1 MNIAYLLTPK
11 HRVAYLYDD
20 NTMRQG
26 LEKLRH
32 HGRSAVPVI
41 NRKGQYVGTVSE
53 GDFLW
58 RLLPDEGTPC
68 PCSMKELERLHVRDI
83 LRENPS
89 VRITASVD
97 ELLGTIVR
105 HNFVPVVDDLNSFIG
120 IVTRQDISVT
130 GPFLRER
137 PLRTFQN
144 SGWLISLP
152 NPRFY
157 GNHRRYYKE

>member
-11 HRVAYLYDD
+11 HRVAYLFDD

-58 RLLPDEGTPC
+58 RLLPDESTPC
-68 PCSMKELERLHVRDI
+68 PCSVKELERLHVRDI

-97 ELLGTIVR
+97 ELLDTIVR
-105 HNFVPVVDDLNSFIG
+105 QNFVPVVDDLNSFIG
-120 IVTRQDISVT
+120 IVTRQDIIRCLAEEKEAQPT
-130 GPFLRER
+130 LRK
-137 PLRTFQN
+137 
-144 SGWLISLP
+144 IV
-152 NPRFY
+152 
-157 GNHRRYYKE
+157 

>member
-1 MNIAYLLTPK
+1 MNISYLLIPK
-11 HRVAYLYDD
+11 HSVAFLYED
-20 NTMRQG
+20 NTIRQG

-68 PCSMKELERLHVRDI
+68 PCSVKELERLHVRDI

-97 ELLGTIVR
+97 ELLDTIVR
-105 HNFVPVVDDLNSFIG
+105 QNFVPVVDDLNSFIG
-120 IVTRQDISVT
+120 IVTRQDIIRCLAEEKEAQPT
-130 GPFLRER
+130 LRK
-137 PLRTFQN
+137 
-144 SGWLISLP
+144 IV
-152 NPRFY
+152 
-157 GNHRRYYKE
+157 

>member
-20 NTMRQG
+20 NSIRQG

-58 RLLPDEGTPC
+58 RLLPDEGSPC
-68 PCSMKELERLHVRDI
+68 PCSLKELERLHVRDI

-97 ELLGTIVR
+97 ELLDTIVR
-105 HNFVPVVDDLNSFIG
+105 QNFVPVVDDLNSFIG
-120 IVTRQDISVT
+120 IVPRQDIIRCLA
-130 GPFLRER
+130 GEKEAAPALRK
-137 PLRTFQN
+137 
-144 SGWLISLP
+144 IV
-152 NPRFY
+152 
-157 GNHRRYYKE
+157 

>member
-58 RLLPDEGTPC
+58 RLLPDEGDA
-68 PCSMKELERLHVRDI
+68 CSMKELERLHVRDI

-89 VRITASVD
+89 VRITASVG
-97 ELLGTIVR
+97 ELLDTIVR

-120 IVTRQDISVT
+120 IVTRQDIIRCLAEEKET
-130 GPFLRER
+130 TPILRK
-137 PLRTFQN
+137 
-144 SGWLISLP
+144 IV
-152 NPRFY
+152 
-157 GNHRRYYKE
+157 

>member
-20 NTMRQG
+20 STMRQG

-58 RLLPDEGTPC
+58 RLLPDESTPC
-68 PCSMKELERLHVRDI
+68 PCSVKELERLHVRDI

-97 ELLGTIVR
+97 ELLDTIVR
-105 HNFVPVVDDLNSFIG
+105 QNFVPVVDDLNSFIG
-120 IVTRQDISVT
+120 IVTRQDIIRCLAEEKEAQPT
-130 GPFLRER
+130 LRK
-137 PLRTFQN
+137 
-144 SGWLISLP
+144 IV
-152 NPRFY
+152 
-157 GNHRRYYKE
+157 

>member
-1 MNIAYLLTPK
+1 MNIAYLLIPK
-11 HRVAYLYDD
+11 HSVAFLYED
-20 NTMRQG
+20 NTIRQG

-58 RLLPDEGTPC
+58 RLLPDEGLPGPC
-68 PCSMKELERLHVRDI
+68 TAKELERLHVRDI

-89 VRITASVD
+89 VRITASLD
-97 ELLGTIVR
+97 ELLETIVR

-120 IVTRQDISVT
+120 IVTRQDIIRCLAEEK
-130 GPFLRER
+130 GAAPALRK
-137 PLRTFQN
+137 
-144 SGWLISLP
+144 IV
-152 NPRFY
+152 
-157 GNHRRYYKE
+157 

>member
-20 NTMRQG
+20 NTIRQG

-41 NRKGQYVGTVSE
+41 NRKGRYVGTVSE

-58 RLLPDEGTPC
+58 RLLPDESAPC
-68 PCSMKELERLHVRDI
+68 PCSVKELERLHVRDI

-97 ELLGTIVR
+97 ELLDTIVR
-105 HNFVPVVDDLNSFIG
+105 QNFVPVVDDLNSFIG
-120 IVTRQDISVT
+120 IVTRQDIIRCLAEEKEAQPT
-130 GPFLRER
+130 LRK
-137 PLRTFQN
+137 
-144 SGWLISLP
+144 IV
-152 NPRFY
+152 
-157 GNHRRYYKE
+157 

>member
-1 MNIAYLLTPK
+1 MNIAYLLIPK
-11 HRVAYLYDD
+11 HRVAFLYDN

-58 RLLPDEGTPC
+58 RLLPDESTPC
-68 PCSMKELERLHVRDI
+68 PCSVKELERLHVRDI

-97 ELLGTIVR
+97 ELLDTIVR
-105 HNFVPVVDDLNSFIG
+105 QNFVPVVDDLNSFIG
-120 IVTRQDISVT
+120 IVTRQDIIRCLAEEKEAQPT
-130 GPFLRER
+130 LRK
-137 PLRTFQN
+137 
-144 SGWLISLP
+144 IV
-152 NPRFY
+152 
-157 GNHRRYYKE
+157 

>member
-58 RLLPDEGTPC
+58 RLLPDEGDA
-68 PCSMKELERLHVRDI
+68 CSMKELERLHVRDI

-89 VRITASVD
+89 VRITASVG
-97 ELLGTIVR
+97 ELLDTIVR
-105 HNFVPVVDDLNSFIG
+105 HNFVPIVDDLNSFIG
-120 IVTRQDISVT
+120 IVTRQDIIRCLAEEKET
-130 GPFLRER
+130 TPILRK
-137 PLRTFQN
+137 
-144 SGWLISLP
+144 IV
-152 NPRFY
+152 
-157 GNHRRYYKE
+157 

>member
-11 HRVAYLYDD
+11 HRVAYLFDD
-20 NTMRQG
+20 TTMRQG

-41 NRKGQYVGTVSE
+41 NRRGQYVGTVSE

-58 RLLPDEGTPC
+58 RLLPDESAPC
-68 PCSMKELERLHVRDI
+68 PCSVKELERLHVRDI

-97 ELLGTIVR
+97 ELLDTIVR
-105 HNFVPVVDDLNSFIG
+105 QNFVPVVDDLNSVIG
-120 IVTRQDISVT
+120 IVTRQDIIRNLAAEKEAA
-130 GPFLRER
+130 PALRK
-137 PLRTFQN
+137 
-144 SGWLISLP
+144 IV
-152 NPRFY
+152 
-157 GNHRRYYKE
+157 

>member
-20 NTMRQG
+20 STMRQG

-53 GDFLW
+53 GDFL
-58 RLLPDEGTPC
+58 PDEGLPGPC
-68 PCSMKELERLHVRDI
+68 TAKELERLHVRDI

-89 VRITASVD
+89 VRITASLD
-97 ELLGTIVR
+97 ELLETIVR

-120 IVTRQDISVT
+120 IVTRQDIIRCLAEEK
-130 GPFLRER
+130 GAAPALRK
-137 PLRTFQN
+137 
-144 SGWLISLP
+144 IV
-152 NPRFY
+152 
-157 GNHRRYYKE
+157 

>member
-20 NTMRQG
+20 NTIRQG

-41 NRKGQYVGTVSE
+41 NRKGRYVGTVSE

-58 RLLPDEGTPC
+58 RLLPDESAPC
-68 PCSMKELERLHVRDI
+68 PCSVKELERLHVRDI

-97 ELLGTIVR
+97 ELLDTIVR
-105 HNFVPVVDDLNSFIG
+105 QNFVPVVDDLNSFIG
-120 IVTRQDISVT
+120 IVTRQDIIRCLAEEKGASPT
-130 GPFLRER
+130 LRK
-137 PLRTFQN
+137 
-144 SGWLISLP
+144 IV
-152 NPRFY
+152 
-157 GNHRRYYKE
+157 

>member
-58 RLLPDEGTPC
+58 RLLPDEGDA
-68 PCSMKELERLHVRDI
+68 CSMKELERLHVRDI

-89 VRITASVD
+89 VRITASAG
-97 ELLGTIVR
+97 ELLDTIVR

-120 IVTRQDISVT
+120 IVTRQDIIRCLAEEKET
-130 GPFLRER
+130 TPILRK
-137 PLRTFQN
+137 
-144 SGWLISLP
+144 IV
-152 NPRFY
+152 
-157 GNHRRYYKE
+157 

>member
-20 NTMRQG
+20 NTIRQG

-58 RLLPDEGTPC
+58 RLLPGQDASC
-68 PCSMKELERLHVRDI
+68 PCTLKELERLHVRDI

-97 ELLGTIVR
+97 ELLDTIVR
-105 HNFVPVVDDLNSFIG
+105 QNFVPVVDDLNSFIG
-120 IVTRQDISVT
+120 IVTRQDIIRSLAAEK
-130 GPFLRER
+130 GAAPALRK
-137 PLRTFQN
+137 
-144 SGWLISLP
+144 IV
-152 NPRFY
+152 
-157 GNHRRYYKE
+157 

>member
-11 HRVAYLYDD
+11 HRVAFLYDD
-20 NTMRQG
+20 NSMRQG

-58 RLLPDEGTPC
+58 RLMPAEGGPC
-68 PCSMKELERLHVRDI
+68 TVKELERLHVRDI

-89 VRITASVD
+89 VRITASLD
-97 ELLGTIVR
+97 ELLETIVR

-120 IVTRQDISVT
+120 IVTRQDIIRSLAEKKNAAPT
-130 GPFLRER
+130 LRK
-137 PLRTFQN
+137 
-144 SGWLISLP
+144 IV
-152 NPRFY
+152 
-157 GNHRRYYKE
+157 

>member
-1 MNIAYLLTPK
+1 MNIAYLLIPK
-11 HRVAYLYDD
+11 HKVAFLYDN

-58 RLLPDEGTPC
+58 RLLPDESTPC
-68 PCSMKELERLHVRDI
+68 PCSVKELERLHVRDI

-97 ELLGTIVR
+97 ELLDTIVR
-105 HNFVPVVDDLNSFIG
+105 QNFVPVVDDLNSFIG
-120 IVTRQDISVT
+120 IVTRQDIIRCLAEEKEAQPT
-130 GPFLRER
+130 LRK
-137 PLRTFQN
+137 
-144 SGWLISLP
+144 IV
-152 NPRFY
+152 
-157 GNHRRYYKE
+157 

>member
-58 RLLPDEGTPC
+58 RLLPDEGAPC

-89 VRITASVD
+89 VRITASLN
-97 ELLGTIVR
+97 ELLDNITR

-120 IVTRQDISVT
+120 IVTRQDIIRCLAAEKGSALH
-130 GPFLRER
+130 LRK
-137 PLRTFQN
+137 
-144 SGWLISLP
+144 IV
-152 NPRFY
+152 
-157 GNHRRYYKE
+157 

>member
-20 NTMRQG
+20 NTMRLG

-58 RLLPDEGTPC
+58 RLLPDEGDA
-68 PCSMKELERLHVRDI
+68 CSMKELERLHVRDI

-89 VRITASVD
+89 VRITASVG
-97 ELLGTIVR
+97 ELLDTIVR

-120 IVTRQDISVT
+120 IVTRQDIIRCLAEEKET
-130 GPFLRER
+130 TPILRK
-137 PLRTFQN
+137 
-144 SGWLISLP
+144 IV
-152 NPRFY
+152 
-157 GNHRRYYKE
+157 

>member
-20 NTMRQG
+20 NTIRQG

-41 NRKGQYVGTVSE
+41 DRKGRYVGTVSE

-58 RLLPDEGTPC
+58 RLLPDDSRPLCT
-68 PCSMKELERLHVRDI
+68 MKDMERLHVRDI

-89 VRITASVD
+89 VRITAAIE
-97 ELLGTIVR
+97 ELLESIVR
-105 HNFVPVVDDLNSFIG
+105 QNFVPVVDDLNSFIG
-120 IVTRQDISVT
+120 IVTRQDIIRCLAEEKN
-130 GPFLRER
+130 GQPLLRR
-137 PLRTFQN
+137 
-144 SGWLISLP
+144 IV
-152 NPRFY
+152 
-157 GNHRRYYKE
+157 

>member
-58 RLLPDEGTPC
+58 RLLPDEGDA
-68 PCSMKELERLHVRDI
+68 CSMKELERLHVRDI

-97 ELLGTIVR
+97 ELLDTIVR

-120 IVTRQDISVT
+120 IVTRQDIIRCLAEEKET
-130 GPFLRER
+130 TPILRK
-137 PLRTFQN
+137 
-144 SGWLISLP
+144 IV
-152 NPRFY
+152 
-157 GNHRRYYKE
+157 

>member
-11 HRVAYLYDD
+11 HCVAFLYDD
-20 NTMRQG
+20 NTLRQG

-58 RLLPDEGTPC
+58 RLLPDEGAPRL
-68 PCSMKELERLHVRDI
+68 CSGKELERLHVRDI

-89 VRITASVD
+89 VRITASLD
-97 ELLGTIVR
+97 ELLDTIVR
-105 HNFVPVVDDLNSFIG
+105 QNFVPVVDDLNSFIG
-120 IVTRQDISVT
+120 IVTRQDIIRCLAAEKNAHPS
-130 GPFLRER
+130 LRK
-137 PLRTFQN
+137 
-144 SGWLISLP
+144 IV
-152 NPRFY
+152 
-157 GNHRRYYKE
+157 